1 MSSQSSENRVQWVYS
16 SKDNQELAERYD
28 QWSKDYE
35 TDLSQDFVYL
45 APQRTAEVFANHVP
59 KDARILDAGAGSGP
73 GGRPPGGYGL

>member
-35 TDLSQDFVYL
+35 TDLTRSL
-45 APQRTAEVFANHVP
+45 SG
-59 KDARILDAGAGSGP
+59 AGAPS
-73 GGRPPGGYGL
+73 RD